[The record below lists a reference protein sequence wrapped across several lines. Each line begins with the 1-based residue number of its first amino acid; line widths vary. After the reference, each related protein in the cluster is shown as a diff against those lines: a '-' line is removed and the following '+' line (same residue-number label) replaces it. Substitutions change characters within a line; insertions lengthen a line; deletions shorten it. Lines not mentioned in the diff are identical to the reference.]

1 MAVSHDGGSTWK
13 MTGAVMWASAPTTRE
28 QVVSTSTDHVWAAQP
43 AGPLLETRDG
53 GRHWNAQ
60 PVPTP
65 VEQLTVAGGTVWT
78 LSCAAVGVQATNSCT
93 PVVEQQSASGGGW
106 RRLAL
111 PVTSVLL
118 GAHLHVVTPTT
129 AVVSA
134 TLAGAA
140 PGSAGQLVTTSD
152 GGVHWTVQPLPTG
165 PNNWCNGDTPT
176 FAAGSATTWWL
187 LCNGS
192 AAAGSSEKAVLQS
205 TDGGSAWTT
214 VSEVPN
220 LQTPLPAGSL
230 TAADTNNLSTA
241 SPTLLWLASS
251 NQLTES
257 TDGGHHWQPV
267 PSVKLH
273 GQGIQATFDV
283 YSPTR
288 AWMLAPLTALWSTTD
303 GTTWRQVP

>member
-13 MTGAVMWASAPTTRE
+13 MTGTVMWASAPTTRE
-28 QVVSTSTDHVWAAQP
+28 QVVSTSTDHVWASQP
-43 AGPLLETRDG
+43 DGPLLETRDG
-53 GRHWNAQ
+53 GRHWSAQ

-65 VEQLTVAGGTVWT
+65 VEQLASAGGTIWT
-78 LSCAAVGVQATNSCT
+78 LSCPAVGAQATNSCT
-93 PVVEQQSASGGGW
+93 PVVEQQSTTGGAW

-111 PVTSVLL
+111 PITSVLL
-118 GAHLHVVTPTT
+118 LPRLHVVAPTT

-134 TLAGAA
+134 TLTGAA
-140 PGSAGQLVTTSD
+140 PGSAGRLVTTTD
-152 GGVHWTVQPLPTG
+152 VGAHWTVQPLPTD
-165 PNNWCNGDTPT
+165 PNDWCNAGNAS

-192 AAAGSSEKAVLQS
+192 GAAGSTEKAILQS
-205 TDGGSAWTT
+205 TDRGSTWTT

-230 TAADTNNLSTA
+230 TTADTNNLSAA
-241 SPTLLWLASS
+241 SPTLLWLASAD
-251 NQLTES
+251 QLTES
-257 TDGGHHWQPV
+257 TDSGRLWRPV

-273 GQGIQATFDV
+273 GQGTLATFDV
-283 YSPTR
+283 CSPTL
-288 AWMLAPLTALWSTTD
+288 AWVLAPLTALWSTTD